1 MNFTTEELK
10 ENSAL
15 TRNTLR
21 ANQRRNYRDSEYSKR
36 KRVNIRANE
45 EVDR

>member
-1 MNFTTEELK
+1 MNLLHITTEELK

-21 ANQRRNYRDSEYSKR
+21 ETNEQTTGT
-36 KRVNIRANE
+36 VNTVE
-45 EVDR
+45 ERE

>member
-1 MNFTTEELK
+1 MNLLHITTEELK

-21 ANQRRNYRDSEYSKR
+21 ANQRTTTET
-36 KRVNIRANE
+36 VNTVE
-45 EVDR
+45 ERE